1 MTKIRAIVT
10 IHANGKQIDIGQEVD
25 IKQEEAESLIER
37 GFAEL
42 ADGKSGKVSGD
53 GPEPSQDDII
63 DAILQ
68 LDPKKD
74 YGKDGIPN
82 VKPIEKILG
91 VTITSEQ
98 RDNAWAQLEKDTS
111 NKKN

>member
-1 MTKIRAIVT
+1 MTKIRALIT
-10 IHANGKQIDIGQEVD
+10 LHANGKQVDIGQEVD
-25 IKQEEAESLIER
+25 LKQEEAESLVDR

-42 ADGKSGKVSGD
+42 AEGK
-53 GPEPSQDDII
+53 PNQPSAELDPSIEDII

-82 VKPIEKILG
+82 IKPIEKILG
-91 VTITSEQ
+91 VTITSAQ
-98 RDNAWAQLEKDTS
+98 RDNAWEQLEKDTS
-111 NKKN
+111 EKKS